1 MTMDIREYTEYDE
14 SEILALYGS
23 VGWTAYTDRPEV
35 LRKGFENSLLC
46 LAAYEGDEL
55 VGLLRAVGDGQTVV
69 LLQDILVHPAH
80 QRQGIGTML
89 VKAALDRFKDVRQ
102 VQLVTDDRP
111 ETVSFYGSLGFWG
124 LASMGCRGFMR
135 G

>member
-1 MTMDIREYTEYDE
+1 MIIREYTDYSEA
-14 SEILALYGS
+14 EILPLYQS
-23 VGWTAYTDRPEV
+23 VGWTAYTDDPDT
-35 LRKGFENSLLC
+35 LREGFEHSLLC
-46 LAAYEGDEL
+46 LAAYEKDEL
-55 VGLLRAVGDGQTVV
+55 IGLVRVVGDGHTVA

-80 QRQGIGTML
+80 QRQGVGTML

-111 ETVSFYGSLGFWG
+111 ETASFYESLGFRD

-135 G
+135 T